1 MYKEWW
7 LEYHYLVELIEMW
20 IFDQEQGIDRPL
32 QLPQK
37 VIILKRKMIGLWR
50 NLLNIVLTRWL
61 TSAVYEWVDIFACV
75 FCVATSLSMRKYRPI
90 WGWGVPHWM
99 KGPSRDITV
108 SKRMRGYY
116 RSIDNNR
123 DMTLG
128 WNVGPEGEKYG
139 CCHNWGRACL
149 WAGLVLQ

>member
-1 MYKEWW
+1 MARVSLPGRAHRDVDIWPRTRYWQTLIVVPESNYFEEENDMT
-7 LEYHYLVELIEMW
+7 LEEPAQHC
-20 IFDQEQGIDRPL
+20 FDQM
-32 QLPQK
+32 
-37 VIILKRKMIGLWR
+37 V
-50 NLLNIVLTRWL
+50 NISSVWMGWHFCL
-61 TSAVYEWVDIFACV
+61 SCV
-75 FCVATSLSMRKYRPI
+75 FCVAASLSMRKYRPI

-116 RSIDNNR
+116 RSIDNNT

-128 WNVGPEGEKYG
+128 WNVGPEGEKCG